1 MIGAQQL
8 GTVSPGQITTVQ
20 LGQLTA
26 APGVS
31 TLQISDMLNAILPL
45 VSIMLVFMMITPMM
59 RGMAEAFK
67 AK

>member
-8 GTVSPGQITTVQ
+8 GTVAPGQITQVQ
-20 LGQLTA
+20 PGQLTT

-45 VSIMLVFMMITPMM
+45 ISIMLVFMMITPMM

>member
-20 LGQLTA
+20 PGQLTA